1 MQNIVDFARDS
12 LRQMSAGTPNEAQ
25 LITHAANLVAEI
37 TAEVSAEAASE
48 AASEAAAEAT
58 AEAATVRSGKP

>member
-12 LRQMSAGTPNEAQ
+12 LRQMATGAPNEAQ
-25 LITHAANLVAEI
+25 LTTHAATLVAEI

-48 AASEAAAEAT
+48 ASAEAAAEAT
-58 AEAATVRSGKP
+58 AEAATVQAAKP